1 MGRKRNPERDASLK
15 RYLESDGEI
24 SIAELAKQAGVL
36 EARIRKWK
44 LEDKWDEALKN
55 KPKKRGGQKGNR
67 NAAGKTPAKR
77 GNRNAVTH
85 GAYARAGYEDIDK
98 EEAEK
103 IQNMEMLTVLQQM
116 MDELKALCLR
126 KAYLEKLLKE
136 YETEKAGGFY
146 TDKIVHMIVPKS
158 PKERDTGIQQGTRDE
173 EKETEIA
180 GGEQFKTAMKSVIK
194 SSPFERAMKVEAEL
208 NKIHGRIIKQLDSI
222 KAYEIENRRLELIE
236 KQMELKRQ
244 QLTGEFEIDPEI
256 DEIEGETEESHGKE

>member
-24 SIAELAKQAGVL
+24 SIAELAEQAGVL
-36 EARIRKWK
+36 EARIRRWK
-44 LEDKWDEALKN
+44 SEDKWDEALKN
-55 KPKKRGGQKGNR
+55 KPRKRGGQKGNK
-67 NAAGKTPAKR
+67 NAVGKTPAKR

-85 GAYARAGYEDIDK
+85 GAYARAGYEDIDQT
-98 EEAEK
+98 EVEK
-103 IQNMEMLTVLQQM
+103 IQNMEKITVSQQM
-116 MDELKALCLR
+116 IDELKALCLR

-136 YETEKAGGFY
+136 YEAEEAGGFY

-158 PKERDTGIQQGTRDE
+158 LEERDAGIQQ
-173 EKETEIA
+173 ETDGE
-180 GGEQFKTAMKSVIK
+180 EQFKTAMKTVIK

-208 NKIHGRIIKQLDSI
+208 NKVHGRIIKQLDSI
-222 KAYEIENRRLELIE
+222 KAYEIENKRLELVE

-256 DEIEGETEESHGKE
+256 DELEAEMEEVRGKQ